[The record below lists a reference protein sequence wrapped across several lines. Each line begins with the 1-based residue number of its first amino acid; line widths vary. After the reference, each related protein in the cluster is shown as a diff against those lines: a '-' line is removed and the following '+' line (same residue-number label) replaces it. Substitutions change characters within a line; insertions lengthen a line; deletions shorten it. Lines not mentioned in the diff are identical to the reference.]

1 MYVFIIKFIFIYI
14 VLILFAAS
22 WRSVKNRRQFFENY
36 AVKNGFDFLNAD
48 AWYSQSR
55 TNILS
60 TEVFERNNTNYKY
73 N

>member
-1 MYVFIIKFIFIYI
+1 MYFFIIKSILFIYCTNI
-14 VLILFAAS
+14 VAAS